1 MPAAFETLKQRVLSG
16 ETLDKQAAEHAF
28 EAILS
33 GTLDPIDISAFL
45 TALKVRGETAAE
57 ILGAA
62 KVLRRSADPSLAP
75 EGAIDT
81 CGTGGDGLS
90 TLNVSTTVALVLAAG
105 GVPVAK
111 HGNRSVSSR
120 SGSSDVL
127 AELGV
132 AFLQPRDAV
141 REALQR
147 FHISFL
153 FAPSFHATM
162 AAVAPIRKTLK
173 ARTIFNLLGPLANP
187 AGVKRQLL
195 GTYDARWCL
204 PMAEVLR
211 DLGSEKAWVVHGAD
225 GQDEIS
231 ISGKTLVTELSHG
244 AIDSFEIAPEDAG
257 VNRHPLSAIR
267 GGDAAFNA
275 AAMRSVLSGDPGA
288 YHDTVALNAAAAF
301 LVADKVT
308 TLNDG
313 AALASGIMNSGKALA
328 LLDDWAAFTQ
338 AHAQEGAK

>member
-1 MPAAFETLKQRVLSG
+1 MTAPFEKLKQTVLNGAS
-16 ETLDKQAAEHAF
+16 LDSHDAEVAF

-33 GTLDPIDISAFL
+33 GALDVIDIAAFL
-45 TALKVRGETAAE
+45 AALKVRGETAAE

-62 KVLRRSADPSLAP
+62 RVLRRSADPTLAP
-75 EGAIDT
+75 FGAIDT

-90 TLNVSTTVALVLAAG
+90 TLNVSTTVAIVLAAA

-132 AFLQPRDAV
+132 AFRQPN
-141 REALQR
+141 EAIRSALEQ
-147 FHISFL
+147 FGISFL

-162 AAVAPIRKTLK
+162 AAVAPVRTTLK
-173 ARTIFNLLGPLANP
+173 TRTIFNLVGPLANP

-195 GTYDARWCL
+195 GTYDQRWCV

-231 ISGKTLVTELSHG
+231 ISGGTYVTELEGG
-244 AIDSFEIAPEDAG
+244 AIDTFEITPDDAG
-257 VNRHPLSAIR
+257 LPYHPLSAIQ
-267 GGDAAFNA
+267 GGDAVYNA
-275 AAMRSVLSGDPGA
+275 EAMRSVLSGTRGA
-288 YHDTVALNAAAAF
+288 YHDTVAFNAAAGF
-301 LVADKVT
+301 IVAGKT
-308 TLNDG
+308 SNLKEG
-313 AALASGIMNSGKALA
+313 AALASEIMTSGKALT
-328 LLDDWAAFTQ
+328 LLQDWARFTQ
-338 AHAQEGAK
+338 HHAAESN